1 MTNYFCTNFRINL
14 IHFIKIICYHYQ
26 IFLDRTSNFAYCFR
40 TFFRY
45 RPFLHRK
52 FQHRIENQVDLKLT
66 CSGRGPT
73 ANTRLRGTSLQ
84 LIFQIT
90 ETFIVM
96 FWSKCKF
103 IWKSMFLCGWKKKKG
118 YLHPS
123 NYSFV
128 VKDLASITNSHF
140 WCDIHRKILK
150 SKWFPNQASTI
161 LPK

>member
-1 MTNYFCTNFRINL
+1 MNYFCTNFRINL
-14 IHFIKIICYHYQ
+14 IHLIKITCYHYQ

-73 ANTRLRGTSLQ
+73 ANTRLRGTSFQ

-90 ETFIVM
+90 ETLSCFEVNVNLYEKVC
-96 FWSKCKF
+96 FF
-103 IWKSMFLCGWKKKKG
+103 VGEKKKG

>member
-90 ETFIVM
+90 ETLSCFEVNVNLYEKVC
-96 FWSKCKF
+96 FF
-103 IWKSMFLCGWKKKKG
+103 VGEKKKK
-118 YLHPS
+118 
-123 NYSFV
+123 
-128 VKDLASITNSHF
+128 
-140 WCDIHRKILK
+140 DICTPPIIVL
-150 SKWFPNQASTI
+150 
-161 LPK
+161 